1 MNNRRF
7 GICRASAISAL
18 VFSLFAF
25 GPQPSAGNTI
35 FVTSLA
41 QDSGPTDCTLAGA
54 IYASKLKSA
63 AYINFFSTPGQGDN
77 LVDSGTL
84 KAHVLPS
91 GCVAGSGND
100 TIVLPNGATLVM
112 KFSAADA
119 DNFLGRTATP
129 MITGSI
135 VIEANG
141 ATLSG
146 TNSFVRAFAVGPNG
160 SLTLRNAHITGFGV
174 TGGPGA
180 AGGGGGMGAGGAI
193 YVSHDG
199 HLTVEACTF
208 DGNSVRG
215 GAGGGTAGNNAG
227 NTNLGGGGGGGLSGA
242 GAFAG
247 LSSGEH
253 LLSQGSLPEGLP
265 LGGGGGGSSS
275 DAFSI
280 GGGGTSS
287 PAGDTP
293 GGLFLYAG
301 FNCGSLFGA
310 ARCPGG
316 GGGGA
321 LTLVI
326 SDGSSVK
333 GGDGAYG
340 GGGGGGDPYGGSGGS
355 GGFGGGGG
363 GTTPAL
369 FLSARAPIDGTK
381 GGFGGFG
388 GGGGNAVGT
397 TVPPG
402 TPGAGGSFGG
412 KGSQFYGGGG
422 AGLGGAIFAESANV
436 VIENSTFT
444 GNFTVG
450 GVGGGP
456 DASGGQPAGPAQ
468 NGQAAGGAIFVVG
481 GLVTISDSTM
491 SGNGSSGP
499 GAGLAI
505 ALPSTAMFLTLTNNI
520 ITGNVIAN
528 ASGETA
534 LPASDCSVVTL
545 SASAALTDVA
555 QANLIQANDR
565 CPGATVTG
573 DPRLGPLQ
581 NNLGFTPT
589 MAIGRGSAAFNA
601 GDPHTSLAFD
611 QRGVSR
617 PSEGGFD
624 IGAYEYCDPVRNP
637 NCFVTS
643 VAQAEPLTIIVSPPT
658 GGTTTPG
665 EGEIPEPQ
673 NTVVALT
680 ATPSAGFVF
689 QSWLGNVTAP
699 TSAATTVVM
708 NQPQTIAAN
717 FIACACAADV
727 SSSVSV
733 TRGGY
738 VLNLATKR
746 YAQTVTLTNA
756 SAIPIQGPISM
767 VLDGLG
773 SDASLFNAT
782 GSTDALFPPAGDPY
796 ISSNAGLAPGQSVSI
811 ALQFTDPTRATIGYT
826 TRVLAGPG
834 TR

>member
-1 MNNRRF
+1 MRNRSLRF
-7 GICRASAISAL
+7 GIGRYLAAVALLPLLFVALPQATSA
-18 VFSLFAF
+18 
-25 GPQPSAGNTI
+25 NTI
-35 FVTSLA
+35 FVTTLD
-41 QDSGPTDCTLAGA
+41 QFGGPTDCTLAGA

-63 AYINFFSTPGQGDN
+63 TYIQFYFTPGQSDN
-77 LVDSGTL
+77 PVDSGTL
-84 KAHVLPS
+84 KAQVLPS

-100 TIVLPNGATLVM
+100 TIVLPSGATLVM
-112 KFSAADA
+112 KFPAADA

-160 SLTLRNAHITGFGV
+160 SLTLRNAHITGFGA
-174 TGGPGA
+174 TGGVGA

-215 GAGGGTAGNNAG
+215 GAGGGTAGNNF
-227 NTNLGGGGGGGLSGA
+227 GGGGGGGLSGA

-247 LSSGEH
+247 LSGGEH
-253 LLSQGSLPEGLP
+253 LLPQGSLPEGLP

-275 DAFSI
+275 NAFSI
-280 GGGGTSS
+280 GGGGTYS

-293 GGLFLYAG
+293 GSLFLYAG
-301 FNCGSLFGA
+301 FNCGSLFGGA
-310 ARCPGG
+310 TRCPGG

-321 LTLVI
+321 LTLVV
-326 SDGSSVK
+326 SDGISVN
-333 GGDGAYG
+333 GGDGGYG

-369 FLSARAPIDGTK
+369 LPLARPPIDGTK

-412 KGSQFYGGGG
+412 NGSQFYGGGG
-422 AGLGGAIFAESANV
+422 AGLGGAIFAESASV
-436 VIENSTFT
+436 LIENSTF
-444 GNFTVG
+444 NNNSALG
-450 GVGGGP
+450 GLGGGP
-456 DASGGQPAGPAQ
+456 DASGTQPPRAAQ

-505 ALPSTAMFLTLTNNI
+505 ALPSTAMFLTITNNI
-520 ITGNVIAN
+520 IAGNVIAN

-624 IGAYEYCDPVRNP
+624 VGAYEYCDPVRNP

-643 VAQAEPLTIIVSPPT
+643 VAQAEPLTVIVSPPA

-665 EGEIPEPQ
+665 AGEIPEPQ

-708 NQPQTIAAN
+708 NQPQTITAN

-738 VLNLATKR
+738 VLNLGTKR
-746 YAQTVTLTNA
+746 YAQTVTLTNT
-756 SAIPIQGPISM
+756 SATPIPGPISL

-773 SDASLFNAT
+773 SDVSLFNLT
-782 GSTDALFPPAGDPY
+782 GLTDALFPPTGDPY
-796 ISSNAGLAPGQSVSI
+796 ISSSFGLAPGQTVSI

-834 TR
+834 SR